1 MKSTIHKHQKNN
13 FKIVRKTLKN
23 ISLLL
28 LATLSLTSCSDD
40 ENQNFEQLPPS
51 AAQFGSIRQT
61 ALDNLTQHFTMT
73 AGIGP
78 VTFTSTKGVV
88 ITINGNCLT
97 KNGNPVTGSVD
108 IEYVELFDKGHMLT
122 TNKPTMGLMGN
133 GDKNLLISGGE
144 FYINATQGGQQL
156 ATGCNIT
163 LVVPS
168 NLTET
173 AVDNAMTLWNGIVD
187 DPENLTWAAANPAT
201 GGPQG
206 GGVGFEQNSYYVT
219 FGNFGWTNVDRF
231 YSDPRPK
238 TTLLA
243 SVPNG
248 YDNTN
253 CAIYLSYDGEG
264 TNALAKLDTYNPTT
278 KKFSEHYGQIP
289 VGLECHVIFATE
301 ESGQWR
307 YAIKAVTVAPG
318 DDYTF
323 TLGETTLGSEAQ
335 LVAAIN
341 AIQ

>member
-1 MKSTIHKHQKNN
+1 MKS
-13 FKIVRKTLKN
+13 LKN

-28 LATLSLTSCSDD
+28 LASIALTSCSNDD
-40 ENQNFEQLPPS
+40 NNTPEQLPPS
-51 AAQFGSIRQT
+51 ASQFSSIRET
-61 ALDNLTQHFTMT
+61 ALANLTQHFTMT
-73 AGIGP
+73 AGTGTI
-78 VTFTSTKGVV
+78 TFTSAKGVT
-88 ITINGNCLT
+88 IMINGNCLT
-97 KNGNPVTGSVD
+97 KNGNPVTGAVD

-163 LVVPS
+163 LLVPS
-168 NLTET
+168 NLSED
-173 AVDNAMTLWNGIVD
+173 AIDPAMVLWSGNVDE
-187 DPENLTWAAANPAT
+187 PENLTWEAAATPGT

-243 SVPNG
+243 SVPTG

-264 TNALAKLDTYNPTT
+264 QNALAKLDTYNPTT

-301 ESGQWR
+301 ENGQWR

-318 DDYTF
+318 DDYAF
-323 TLGETTLGSEAQ
+323 TLGETTVGSEAQ